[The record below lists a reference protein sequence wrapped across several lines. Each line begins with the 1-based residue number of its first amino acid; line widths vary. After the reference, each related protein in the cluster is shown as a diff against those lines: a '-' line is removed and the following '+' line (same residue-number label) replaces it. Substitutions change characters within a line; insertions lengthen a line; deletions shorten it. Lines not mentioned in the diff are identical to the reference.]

1 MNKRIAAK
9 GLTVVMTL
17 MLSITSIDLGS
28 HGGMTAIFPPNLPV
42 PKIECDNNDAYRTGA
57 QREDSRF
64 IFFSQHQFEYHCLIC
79 GENFWKDE
87 HYSFLYV

>member
-1 MNKRIAAK
+1 MNKRIATK
-9 GLTVVMTL
+9 GVTVVMTL

-28 HGGMTAIFPPNLPV
+28 HGGMTAVFPPNLPV
-42 PKIECDNNDAYRTGA
+42 PKIECNHNDSYRTSA

-87 HYSFLYV
+87 NY